1 MINFDNIAKGDIKN
15 IIQISRKF
23 QIIPTEY

>member
-1 MINFDNIAKGDIKN
+1 MINFDDIAKGDIKN